1 MDKYSIMI
9 GLGLCIGY
17 IYLKNTTIKF
27 MNIQRIDI
35 NEINSFLTK
44 DELEY
49 QFERDKTRLH
59 LDFDIDEYLEKY
71 PEFKIFF
78 TQTVLNYIYNFYLV
92 PNLINKNYNLFDK
105 SSLNNRKHIFIK
117 DKNIFNQIRCFE
129 LHDLDKEKLIAKIE
143 VELSYKYNTKYLYI
157 RVKYDYYYELFY
169 FRKSFIV

>member
-9 GLGLCIGY
+9 SLGLCIGY

-71 PEFKIFF
+71 PEF
-78 TQTVLNYIYNFYLV
+78 
-92 PNLINKNYNLFDK
+92 
-105 SSLNNRKHIFIK
+105 
-117 DKNIFNQIRCFE
+117 
-129 LHDLDKEKLIAKIE
+129 
-143 VELSYKYNTKYLYI
+143 
-157 RVKYDYYYELFY
+157 
-169 FRKSFIV
+169 